1 MNPTV
6 EMSLD
11 EIFELTRS
19 VLMSNGADAENA
31 DAVAHTVT
39 RAERDRG
46 LSHGLF
52 RVPGYVTALRSG
64 KVDGTAR
71 PVVSN
76 RTPAVLSC
84 DAHNA
89 FAPMAH
95 KTCIPPLI
103 KAAKTFGLAGVS
115 IQRSH
120 HFAAL
125 WPEIETLAEAGLVG
139 ITCVSYL
146 PWVAPHGGRKPIFGT
161 NPFGFAWPRPG
172 QDPIV
177 IDMATASMAMG
188 EIQIAAREGHD
199 VPLGTG
205 LSAEGE
211 LTTDAA
217 AIARGV
223 LLPFGGHKGSA
234 LSLMVELLSG
244 PMVGETF
251 SYETLDR
258 DNGDGGPAQGGQFLL
273 ALSPEVFSASEW
285 ATQTERFVE
294 RYSDIEGARL
304 PGARRFASRKD
315 TGPRTVDQNLLTKI
329 KGLLET

>member
-1 MNPTV
+1 MNTTV
-6 EMSLD
+6 ELTLD
-11 EIFELTRS
+11 EIYDLTRS
-19 VLMSNGADAENA
+19 ALMANGADAENA
-31 DAVAHTVT
+31 EAVAETVT
-39 RAERDRG
+39 KAERDIV

-64 KVDGTAR
+64 KVDGKAR
-71 PVVSN
+71 PALST

-84 DAHNA
+84 DAKNA

-95 KTCIPPLI
+95 KASIPALI
-103 KAAKTFGLAGVS
+103 EAAKTYGLAGVS
-115 IQRSH
+115 FQRCH

-125 WPEIETLAEAGLVG
+125 WPEVEALAEAGLVG

-146 PWVAPHGGRKPIFGT
+146 PWVAPHGGRTPIFGT

-177 IDMATASMAMG
+177 IDMATAAMAMG
-188 EIQIAAREGHD
+188 EIQIAAREGHE

-217 AIARGV
+217 KIAKGV

-234 LSLMVELLSG
+234 LSLMIELLAG

-251 SYETLDR
+251 SYESLER
-258 DNGDGGPAQGGQFLL
+258 DNGDGGPVQGGQFLM
-273 ALSPEVFSASEW
+273 ALSPEVFSATEW
-285 ATQTERFVE
+285 ASQTERFVDK
-294 RYSDIEGARL
+294 YTAIDGARL
-304 PGARRFASRKD
+304 PGSRRFKNRQN
-315 TGPRTVDQNLLTKI
+315 TGPRAVDENLLNKI
-329 KGLLET
+329 RGLLE